1 MWTQKKKKK
10 YLLVKPTS
18 DYFHS
23 AIRESIWT
31 IVPYNPCVLFPPI
44 SLSRPAAGC
53 PRWILS
59 HTNSGRPVLTL
70 RDATSILSLLVRMDR
85 SCKAPP
91 SGRQG
96 RAFLHL
102 ARFLLLYLF
111 LLLPAPR
118 FPVDNL
124 LPPLLRFSGCPMLL
138 AQCPSPYLPT
148 SPLLVSRVLSF
159 SSFLSFFPLLYLLF
173 SHLFNVSRQ
182 PPAFLA
188 FSVRRSVYTSASNN
202 RKLCIVHERQYG
214 IFVTVLVSFLL
225 RRLLF
230 TRFCERD
237 EENKLLPA
245 RENASKIYTYFT

>member
-31 IVPYNPCVLFPPI
+31 IVPYNPCVLFP
-44 SLSRPAAGC
+44 LSANFIVTTGG
-53 PRWILS
+53 WLS
-59 HTNSGRPVLTL
+59 PVDTL
-70 RDATSILSLLVRMDR
+70 PHEQWKARSYAATSILSLLVRMDR

-159 SSFLSFFPLLYLLF
+159 SSFLSFHFSTCCFLICLTSHASRPPFSLF
-173 SHLFNVSRQ
+173 L
-182 PPAFLA
+182 
-188 FSVRRSVYTSASNN
+188 SAV
-202 RKLCIVHERQYG
+202 LCIPVPRTIENCASSMKDSTAYSWR
-214 IFVTVLVSFLL
+214 FLSPSF
-225 RRLLF
+225 
-230 TRFCERD
+230 
-237 EENKLLPA
+237 
-245 RENASKIYTYFT
+245 

>member
-124 LPPLLRFSGCPMLL
+124 LPPLLPILWLPNAPCPMSP
-138 AQCPSPYLPT
+138 PSHFPT

-159 SSFLSFFPLLYLLF
+159 SSFLSFHFSTCCFLICLTSHASRPPFSLF
-173 SHLFNVSRQ
+173 L
-182 PPAFLA
+182 
-188 FSVRRSVYTSASNN
+188 SAV
-202 RKLCIVHERQYG
+202 LCIPVPRTIENCASSMKDSTAYSWR
-214 IFVTVLVSFLL
+214 FLSPSF
-225 RRLLF
+225 
-230 TRFCERD
+230 
-237 EENKLLPA
+237 
-245 RENASKIYTYFT
+245 

>member
-1 MWTQKKKKK
+1 M
-10 YLLVKPTS
+10 S
-18 DYFHS
+18 FSH
-23 AIRESIWT
+23 
-31 IVPYNPCVLFPPI
+31 CPPI

-159 SSFLSFFPLLYLLF
+159 SSFLSFHFSTCCFLICLTSHASRPPFSLF
-173 SHLFNVSRQ
+173 L
-182 PPAFLA
+182 
-188 FSVRRSVYTSASNN
+188 SAV
-202 RKLCIVHERQYG
+202 LCIPVPRT
-214 IFVTVLVSFLL
+214 I
-225 RRLLF
+225 
-230 TRFCERD
+230 
-237 EENKLLPA
+237 ENC
-245 RENASKIYTYFT
+245 ASSMKDSTAYS

>member
-102 ARFLLLYLF
+102 ARFLLFYLF

-124 LPPLLRFSGCPMLL
+124 LPPLLPILWLPNAPCPMSLSL
-138 AQCPSPYLPT
+138 PPHLPT
-148 SPLLVSRVLSF
+148 PRFARSLFFIV
-159 SSFLSFFPLLYLLF
+159 SFFPLLYLLF